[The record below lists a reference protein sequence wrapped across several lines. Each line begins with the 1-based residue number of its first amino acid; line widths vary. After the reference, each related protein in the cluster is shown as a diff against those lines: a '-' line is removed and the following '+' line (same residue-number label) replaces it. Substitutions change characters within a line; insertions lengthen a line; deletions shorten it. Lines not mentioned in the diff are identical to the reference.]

1 MRTIYYILLIALLCQ
16 GCKTSSSVSRDH
28 HVGVKT
34 TSYQGQSEFEN
45 KRGLTTEL
53 MQQILQDRSLK
64 FTVYDTSKPLDS
76 ITKQYPTI
84 MVGEYSN
91 KDIINS
97 NNKEQ
102 EQEDTSLANKEELK
116 QKEENTSD
124 SEKSIEKN
132 KKTKVEQSTSLLWAI
147 VALLVVGLFIYKRIK
162 K

>member
-1 MRTIYYILLIALLCQ
+1 MLCQ
-16 GCKTSSSVSRDH
+16 GCKTTSTRSRDH

-34 TSYQGQSEFEN
+34 TSYQGQSELEN
-45 KRGLTTEL
+45 KRELTTEL
-53 MQQILQDRSLK
+53 MQQILQDRRLK
-64 FTVYDTSKPLDS
+64 FTIYDTSKPLDS

-102 EQEDTSLANKEELK
+102 EQEDTSLASKEELK
-116 QKEENTSD
+116 QKEENTTD

>member
-16 GCKTSSSVSRDH
+16 GCKTTSTRSRDH

-34 TSYQGQSEFEN
+34 TSYQGQSELEN
-45 KRGLTTEL
+45 KRELTTEL
-53 MQQILQDRSLK
+53 MQQILQDRRLK
-64 FTVYDTSKPLDS
+64 FTIYDTSKPLDS

-102 EQEDTSLANKEELK
+102 EQEDTSLASKEELK
-116 QKEENTSD
+116 QKEENTTD
-124 SEKSIEKN
+124 SEKTIDKN

-147 VALLVVGLFIYKRIK
+147 VALLVVGLFIYNRIK

>member
-16 GCKTSSSVSRDH
+16 GCKTTSSVSRDH

-34 TSYQGQSEFEN
+34 TSYQGKSELEN
-45 KRGLTTEL
+45 KRELTTEL

-64 FTVYDTSKPLDS
+64 FTVYDTSKPKD
-76 ITKQYPTI
+76 TTTQQHPTL
-84 MVGEYSN
+84 MEGEYSN

-102 EQEDTSLANKEELK
+102 EQEDTSLASKEELK
-116 QKEENTSD
+116 QNEENTTD

>member
-16 GCKTSSSVSRDH
+16 GCKTSSSVSRDR

-34 TSYQGQSEFEN
+34 TSYQGQNELEN
-45 KRGLTTEL
+45 KRELTTEL
-53 MQQILQDRSLK
+53 MQQILQDRILK
-64 FTVYDTSKPLDS
+64 FTIYDTSKPLDS

-102 EQEDTSLANKEELK
+102 EQEDTSLANKEGLK
-116 QKEENTSD
+116 QKEENTTD
-124 SEKSIEKN
+124 SEKTIDKN

>member
-34 TSYQGQSEFEN
+34 TSYQGQSELDN
-45 KRGLTTEL
+45 KRELTTEL

-64 FTVYDTSKPLDS
+64 FTVYDTSKPKD
-76 ITKQYPTI
+76 TTTQQHPTL
-84 MVGEYSN
+84 MEGEYSN

-97 NNKEQ
+97 NNKET

>member
-34 TSYQGQSEFEN
+34 TSYQGQNEFEN
-45 KRGLTTEL
+45 KRELTTEL

-64 FTVYDTSKPLDS
+64 FTVYDTSKPKD
-76 ITKQYPTI
+76 TTTQQHPTL
-84 MVGEYSN
+84 MEGEYSN

-102 EQEDTSLANKEELK
+102 EQEDTSLANKEGLK
-116 QKEENTSD
+116 QKEENTTD
-124 SEKSIEKN
+124 SEKTIDKN

-147 VALLVVGLFIYKRIK
+147 VALMVVGLFIYNRIK

>member
-16 GCKTSSSVSRDH
+16 GCKTTSSVSRDH

-34 TSYQGQSEFEN
+34 TSYQGQNKFEN
-45 KRGLTTEL
+45 KRELTTEL
-53 MQQILQDRSLK
+53 MQQILQDRRLK
-64 FTVYDTSKPLDS
+64 FTIYDTSKPLDS

-102 EQEDTSLANKEELK
+102 EQEDTSLASKEELK
-116 QKEENTSD
+116 QKEEDTSD

>member
-1 MRTIYYILLIALLCQ
+1 
-16 GCKTSSSVSRDH
+16 
-28 HVGVKT
+28 
-34 TSYQGQSEFEN
+34 
-45 KRGLTTEL
+45 
-53 MQQILQDRSLK
+53 MQQILQDRNLK
-64 FTVYDTSKPLDS
+64 FTIYDTSKPLDS

-97 NNKEQ
+97 NNKET
-102 EQEDTSLANKEELK
+102 EQEDTSLVSKEELK
-116 QKEENTSD
+116 EKEENTSD

>member
-1 MRTIYYILLIALLCQ
+1 MRTIYYILLISLLCQ

-34 TSYQGQSEFEN
+34 TSYQGQSELEN
-45 KRGLTTEL
+45 NRELTTEL
-53 MQQILQDRSLK
+53 MQQILQDRNLK
-64 FTVYDTSKPLDS
+64 FTIYDTSKPLDS

-97 NNKEQ
+97 NNKET
-102 EQEDTSLANKEELK
+102 EQEDTSLVSKEELK
-116 QKEENTSD
+116 EKEENTSD

>member
-28 HVGVKT
+28 HVGVKS

-53 MQQILQDRSLK
+53 MQQILQDRKLK
-64 FTVYDTSKPLDS
+64 FTIYDTSKPLDS